1 MNIAPYKC
9 LAIAAAVLP
18 ALFFSQDHTF
28 AQDDNTPPVAYQEK
42 YRAAVEAFNE
52 EKFAKTLELLNEADS
67 LAPGLPSTLNLKGAA
82 HVKLRDFKAA
92 AVDFRKILEKKPDNA
107 VALFNY
113 GEVLFLSE
121 NYAQAKEAFSKYLQT
136 EGNKTNA
143 LGRYKVI
150 LCDLLMGN
158 IKEVKTTIAELRP
171 TISHP
176 LEYYARAAV
185 EFSQDNE
192 QEAREYLQSA
202 FNIYPGGMN
211 LAFADSFVELG
222 WIKREEVAQIGAVN
236 AAALQSL
243 SREFQPEAGGEDDS
257 FKDKFQSLLPS
268 LGEESE
274 ETD

>member
-1 MNIAPYKC
+1 MDIPHARFLTKTISTWIVLGFISVC
-9 LAIAAAVLP
+9 AV
-18 ALFFSQDHTF
+18 
-28 AQDDNTPPVAYQEK
+28 AQTTDPPPPAYQET
-42 YRAAVEAFNE
+42 YRSAVEAFNNQE
-52 EKFAKTLELLNEADS
+52 YEKTLELLDQADAIS
-67 LAPGLPSTLNLKGAA
+67 PGLSATMNLQGAA
-82 HVKLRDFKAA
+82 HVKLRDFQKAA
-92 AVDFRKILEKKPDNA
+92 SAFRGILQNEPQNP

-121 NYAQAKEAFSKYLQT
+121 NYPQAKEAFSKYLGT
-136 EGNKTNA
+136 EGNEKNA
-143 LGRYKVI
+143 LGRFKVM
-150 LCDLLMGN
+150 LCELLMGN
-158 IKEVKTTIAELRP
+158 VQQVKAEIQELRP

-192 QEAREYLQSA
+192 EEARKYLQSA

-243 SREFQPEAGGEDDS
+243 SQEFQPDAAENEDNFS
-257 FKDKFQSLLPS
+257 EKFQSLLPS
-268 LGEESE
+268 LGDSASE
-274 ETD
+274 EE